1 MWWAAGKFSLEYNYF
16 TYRKKTWAQT
26 EDKTQKTK
34 ILKQARTSKQITISR
49 QIRTPQSFKMKQNQ
63 KRRIHNIVLAKI
75 FLFSKTTRN
84 NQYDQR
90 LLQRCNIEELEMQT
104 SNGSHSIQ
112 DKDKTEENILQKHNN
127 VDFSWFIWDK
137 TSRHKGFMKIGNKRR
152 KNFKNYRNWWHSK
165 RTKNWENYWN

>member
-1 MWWAAGKFSLEYNYF
+1 
-16 TYRKKTWAQT
+16 
-26 EDKTQKTK
+26 
-34 ILKQARTSKQITISR
+34 
-49 QIRTPQSFKMKQNQ
+49 MKQNQ
-63 KRRIHNIVLAKI
+63 KRRIHNIVLAKT

-127 VDFSWFIWDK
+127 VDFS
-137 TSRHKGFMKIGNKRR
+137 
-152 KNFKNYRNWWHSK
+152 
-165 RTKNWENYWN
+165 